1 MKAALLEKY
10 ASDGR
15 ELVVREIPTPAVADN
30 EVLVKVMA
38 AAVNPLDNMIV
49 RGEVKLI
56 VPYRFPL
63 VMGNELSGIVEKVGS
78 GVKDFQ
84 KGDRV
89 YARMPLDKIGA
100 FAEYAAVRASA
111 LAKIPDYLSFEEA
124 ASVPLTALTAWQ
136 AYELMQV
143 EKGKTIFISG
153 GTGSVG
159 AMAIPIAKSLGLT
172 VITNGSAE
180 NEERVLKLG
189 ADRFIDYRRENYA
202 DILCDVDYVLDT
214 LGDKELENEFR
225 ILKDGGSLVSLRG
238 LPNGDFAKRMGLPL
252 FKRLAFGIVGKRY
265 DKLAA
270 KRNQKYHFIFV
281 HEDGEGLKK
290 ISAIFAEK
298 QVQTSVDEVFSLD
311 DVNKAMKKVASGRSR
326 GKTIIKVY

>member
-1 MKAALLEKY
+1 MKAAILEKY

-15 ELVVREIPTPAVADN
+15 ELIVRDIPIPAITDD

-63 VMGNELSGIVEKVGS
+63 VMGNELSGVVEKVGS

-100 FAEYAAVRASA
+100 FAEYAA
-111 LAKIPDYLSFEEA
+111 
-124 ASVPLTALTAWQ
+124 
-136 AYELMQV
+136 
-143 EKGKTIFISG
+143 
-153 GTGSVG
+153 
-159 AMAIPIAKSLGLT
+159 
-172 VITNGSAE
+172 
-180 NEERVLKLG
+180 
-189 ADRFIDYRRENYA
+189 
-202 DILCDVDYVLDT
+202 
-214 LGDKELENEFR
+214 
-225 ILKDGGSLVSLRG
+225 
-238 LPNGDFAKRMGLPL
+238 
-252 FKRLAFGIVGKRY
+252 
-265 DKLAA
+265 

-281 HEDGEGLKK
+281 HEDGEGLKN

-298 QVQTSVDEVFSLD
+298 QVQTSLDEVFSLD
-311 DVNKAMKKVASGRSR
+311 DINKAMKKVASGRSR
-326 GKTIIKVY
+326 GKTIIKIA

>member
-15 ELVVREIPTPAVADN
+15 DLVVKDIPIPEITDD

-63 VMGNELSGIVEKVGS
+63 VMGNELAGVVEKAGN

-111 LAKIPDYLSFEEA
+111 LSKIPDYLSFEEA
-124 ASVPLTALTAWQ
+124 ASVP
-136 AYELMQV
+136 
-143 EKGKTIFISG
+143 
-153 GTGSVG
+153 
-159 AMAIPIAKSLGLT
+159 
-172 VITNGSAE
+172 
-180 NEERVLKLG
+180 R
-189 ADRFIDYRRENYA
+189 
-202 DILCDVDYVLDT
+202 
-214 LGDKELENEFR
+214 
-225 ILKDGGSLVSLRG
+225 
-238 LPNGDFAKRMGLPL
+238 LPL
-252 FKRLAFGIVGKRY
+252 
-265 DKLAA
+265 
-270 KRNQKYHFIFV
+270 
-281 HEDGEGLKK
+281 
-290 ISAIFAEK
+290 
-298 QVQTSVDEVFSLD
+298 
-311 DVNKAMKKVASGRSR
+311 
-326 GKTIIKVY
+326 